1 MLKQLKNLLPINIFK
16 KQNTKNDLNRSGN
29 PNFLIE
35 PNKINKVLREI
46 EATFLL
52 CTVQIDGS
60 KRSYST
66 SILKIETAT
75 NTIVLDELIP
85 KEGNALLQ
93 EKKALKL
100 STFHQGLHLAFNL
113 SQIESGIEN
122 GVTYYKAPLPER
134 IFYPQRRKSPRVKVS
149 LMDISFSGIAQGG
162 TLVRGHVFDL
172 SQEGAGIN
180 VNLPMHMHT
189 DPIQRGDKLKKC
201 QIVFDNFTM
210 NFDFLV
216 YLVKPLATGSSKVQI
231 GGLFENISSKNQSK
245 LENFITSVELTEI
258 RKRRKTKTP

>member
-1 MLKQLKNLLPINIFK
+1 MLEKLKKWLSINNVK
-16 KQNTKNDLNRSGN
+16 KQNTKNNFNRSGN
-29 PNFLIE
+29 PNFLTE
-35 PNKINKVLREI
+35 PNRINKVLREI

-85 KEGNALLQ
+85 KEGNVLLQ

-113 SQIESGIEN
+113 SHMESGIAN
-122 GVTYYKAPLPER
+122 GVAYYKAPLPER
-134 IFYPQRRKSPRVKVS
+134 IFYPQRRKSSRVKVS

-162 TLVRGHVFDL
+162 TLIRGHIFDL

-180 VNLPMHMHT
+180 VNFPVHT

-201 QIVFDNFTM
+201 QIIFENFTM

-216 YLVKPLATGSSKVQI
+216 YVVKPSATGSSKVQL
-231 GGLFENISSKNQSK
+231 GGSFENISGKNRSK
-245 LENFITSVELTEI
+245 LEDFITSVELAET
-258 RKRRKTKTP
+258 RKRRKAKIA

>member
-1 MLKQLKNLLPINIFK
+1 MLKQLKNLLPINVFK

-60 KRSYST
+60 KRSYGT
-66 SILKIETAT
+66 SILKIESAT

-85 KEGNALLQ
+85 KEGNVLLQ
-93 EKKALKL
+93 AKKALKL

-113 SQIESGIEN
+113 SHIESGIEN

-149 LMDISFSGIAQGG
+149 LMDLSFSGIAQGG
-162 TLVRGHVFDL
+162 TLVRGHVSDL

-180 VNLPMHMHT
+180 VNFPMHT

-210 NFDFLV
+210 SFDFLV
-216 YLVKPLATGSSKVQI
+216 YLVKPLATGPYKVQI
-231 GGLFENISSKNQSK
+231 GGSFENISSKNQSK
-245 LENFITSVELTEI
+245 LEDFIASVELSEI
-258 RKRRKTKTP
+258 RKRRKTKAP